1 MAEQVHSTPVV
12 RTPPAPLPGG
22 VTRCSHAS
30 PDSTLANCWAV
41 RLELDNPSGAGSI
54 GWIVWRDPT
63 PKAVRIKPLTK
74 ERITDLRPGDRVE
87 VRGAALTVRALEVCR

>member
-1 MAEQVHSTPVV
+1 M
-12 RTPPAPLPGG
+12 
-22 VTRCSHAS
+22 TRYPHAS

-41 RLELDNPSGAGSI
+41 RLELHKPSGAGSI

-63 PKAVRIKPLTK
+63 PKAERIKPLGK

-87 VRGAALTVRALEVCR
+87 VRGAEFVVRGVELWR

>member
-1 MAEQVHSTPVV
+1 METPFHSTPVV
-12 RTPPAPLPGG
+12 RTPPAPLPEG
-22 VTRCSHAS
+22 VTRCPHAS

-41 RLELDNPSGAGSI
+41 RLELHHPSGAGSI

-87 VRGAALTVRALEVCR
+87 VRGAELVVRRIEVLR